1 MEFYGITMR
10 CVITPKSLLV
20 SGEFQ
25 QVILLSRSPKTN
37 TIERKRIVRKISS
50 YTKSSTNSGSSGLG
64 RTLSVELAKRGA
76 RVIVACRTKARRDST
91 AYFLRSK
98 TGSFNIRT
106 MFMDLTSLD
115 SVYDFCQELVDTED
129 RIDAVVNNAAILCPQ
144 DKTSDELDIM
154 LGVNYIGHFLLT
166 NLLCSK
172 LLQHGTSS
180 SPARI
185 VNVVCSSLRSGHIVR
200 LDEMEGKNDGS
211 YNMRNVYRS
220 SKLALHLMTKE
231 LAHKYVEEGVVSYS
245 ADPGYVNTGLYKH
258 LEGPFGKFNQT
269 CAKAL
274 YRTTEEGIQTILY
287 CLSSKDVLKQSG
299 SLFKDCHTCDVRN
312 SEWTEKSIKE
322 LWDRTSEL
330 ILSKGIKLELGAA
343 DEDEEAEKADS
354 EVADSEQ

>member
-1 MEFYGITMR
+1 MKDRGHT
-10 CVITPKSLLV
+10 KN
-20 SGEFQ
+20 
-25 QVILLSRSPKTN
+25 LS
-37 TIERKRIVRKISS
+37 EV
-50 YTKSSTNSGSSGLG
+50 TKVGGSSGLG

-166 NLLCSK
+166 NLLCS
-172 LLQHGTSS
+172 
-180 SPARI
+180 
-185 VNVVCSSLRSGHIVR
+185 HISR
-200 LDEMEGKNDGS
+200 LDEMEGKTDGS
-211 YNMRNVYRS
+211 YNMRTVYRS

-274 YRTTEEGIQTILY
+274 YRTTEEGFKP
-287 CLSSKDVLKQSG
+287 SSTACQ
-299 SLFKDCHTCDVRN
+299 
-312 SEWTEKSIKE
+312 WTEKSIKE